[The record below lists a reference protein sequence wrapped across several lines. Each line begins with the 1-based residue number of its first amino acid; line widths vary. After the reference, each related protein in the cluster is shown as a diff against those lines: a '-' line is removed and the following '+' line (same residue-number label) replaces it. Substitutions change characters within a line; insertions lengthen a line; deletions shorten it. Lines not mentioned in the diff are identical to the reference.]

1 VSECEYRW
9 REGDLRV
16 QIEGVTAWG
25 TVKTTVPTFRRY
37 LEGMRASGDAKITS
51 NYYDYIRSIGGLNW
65 KTEDGKDS
73 TEVYCREAQDL
84 STFLGQGSD
93 STSVSPSDSASSF
106 PPANCQYTGTK
117 YPASRVNAIINAAK
131 SAGINTKA
139 GFAGVVG
146 NALVES
152 GVALSPT
159 AENPRSKA
167 FGVFQWLGGRRQG
180 LEGYASSKGRS
191 ASDFGV
197 QMERF
202 VQELK
207 GADFQGPATVQALN
221 STNDPARAA
230 AEFNRLFERAPGQ
243 KEAERQ
249 RYAQE
254 IFSQLNCK

>member
-1 VSECEYRW
+1 
-9 REGDLRV
+9 
-16 QIEGVTAWG
+16 
-25 TVKTTVPTFRRY
+25 
-37 LEGMRASGDAKITS
+37 MRDSGDAKITS
-51 NYYDYIRSIGGLNW
+51 NYYDYIRSLGGLNW
-65 KTEDGKDS
+65 KVDGKDS
-73 TEVYCREAQDL
+73 TELYCPEAQNL
-84 STFLGQGSD
+84 SEFLSQGSD
-93 STSVSPSDSASSF
+93 STSPTDVATSF

-180 LEGYASSKGRS
+180 LESYASKAGKS